1 MMQELIRKY
10 EEDIHLVAVPL
21 VTELTNTFLALLE
34 EGNHNEVHGN
44 HNEVHGNRNNRGKI
58 PQ

>member
-1 MMQELIRKY
+1 MQELIRKY

-34 EGNHNEVHGN
+34 EGNHNEVL
-44 HNEVHGNRNNRGKI
+44 
-58 PQ
+58 